1 MRSPAS
7 ESKEHAI
14 ARMIQEYSHIGEH
27 DNVIGEAKEEAEEAQ
42 TTRKSPH
49 SGKSAILLNPR
60 NLLQ

>member
-1 MRSPAS
+1 
-7 ESKEHAI
+7 
-14 ARMIQEYSHIGEH
+14 MIQEYSHIGEH